1 MISRH
6 LYKMFRYVAA
16 VGLQLDTDP
25 WLHLKMC
32 KGAHVKTQPHR
43 KGQEV

>member
-6 LYKMFRYVAA
+6 LYKMFRYLAA
-16 VGLQLDTDP
+16 VELQLDRNP

-32 KGAHVKTQPHR
+32 KGAHVNKQAHR
-43 KGQEV
+43 KVQEV